1 MAAAQPPTRERR
13 CGQPKRFFGKE
24 NLFSA
29 AGRPSFIPTS
39 QETTMNY
46 ALIRYGVKQADL
58 EDNRALVEKVFEALG
73 EAAPP
78 TVRYLVLELDD
89 GSFVHI
95 VGQDGDSSA
104 LTGLAAFKAFTE
116 NHAQRRSTPAM
127 RSPVKVIGNYR
138 MLADQK
144 AG

>member
-1 MAAAQPPTRERR
+1 MD
-13 CGQPKRFFGKE
+13 
-24 NLFSA
+24 
-29 AGRPSFIPTS
+29 
-39 QETTMNY
+39 Y
-46 ALIRYGVKQADL
+46 ALIRYGVNQADL

-95 VGQDGDSSA
+95 VGQNGVSSA
-104 LTGLAAFKAFTE
+104 LTELAAFKAFAE
-116 NHAQRRSTPAM
+116 NHAERRSTPAM